1 MRKFRIFLRI
11 AFVLV
16 LAIAIFTLWANLT
29 IYKKSDGFT
38 TTEIFQLKNQKVG
51 LLLGT
56 SRYLKNNQKNLYFFN
71 RIEAAAQLY
80 HSGKIDYIIASGDNS
95 RVGYNEPQD
104 MKEELIKLGVPAE
117 RIYLDYAGFRTLDS
131 ILRAKIIFGQNS
143 FIVISQRFHN
153 ERAIYI
159 ARRHGI
165 EAYGFNA
172 EDVFVSRRKMQVR
185 ELLARNKVFW
195 DILFH
200 VKPKYY
206 GEAVAVK

>member
-1 MRKFRIFLRI
+1 M
-11 AFVLV
+11 
-16 LAIAIFTLWANLT
+16 
-29 IYKKSDGFT
+29 
-38 TTEIFQLKNQKVG
+38 
-51 LLLGT
+51 LLGT